1 MFAMTV
7 FLNNPLIKI
16 SKNNESLIKSNN
28 FYVFIDSYSALSH
41 PDNVPILIS
50 HYEYGKSG

>member
-1 MFAMTV
+1 MFATTV
-7 FLNNPLIKI
+7 FLNNPLTRI
-16 SKNNESLIKSNN
+16 SKDNESLINSNN

-41 PDNVPILIS
+41 PDNVSILIS